1 MRARAPAAGDG
12 MEYQIAILHG
22 ETASGAVM
30 PMAMKKPVRQ
40 TRTRKQNA
48 PAAEAPEPARRLGD
62 LAYRR
67 ILEGLFDR
75 RISAGA
81 FISQNDLVQM
91 LDVPIQPLRDALR
104 VLETEGI
111 LKIHARS
118 GIEFLK
124 ADLELARSTYQFRS
138 IIERSAARAFA
149 ETADAREIVRLI
161 DDHRALLARLESG
174 GPINGAELEMEE
186 LEQRFH
192 GSIIAALRNPMI
204 ETTARRLKNYV
215 AVIRLDVTFTPPRVM
230 RTLREHL
237 DVLDACLA
245 RDPAAAE
252 AALAHHFQAAL
263 QRILGMV

>member
-1 MRARAPAAGDG
+1 MTTTLRA
-12 MEYQIAILHG
+12 
-22 ETASGAVM
+22 
-30 PMAMKKPVRQ
+30 
-40 TRTRKQNA
+40 TRTRARTASAGGKTITQ
-48 PAAEAPEPARRLGD
+48 ELGDSGRRLGD

-75 RISAGA
+75 RLPAGS
-81 FISQNDLVQM
+81 FISQGELSKL
-91 LDVPIQPLRDALR
+91 LDVPLQPLRDALR

-138 IIERSAARAFA
+138 IIERSAARAYA
-149 ETADAREIVRLI
+149 ETADDADIQRLI
-161 DDHRALLARLESG
+161 AEHKALLERVQAE
-174 GPINGAELEMEE
+174 GATDAVNAEMEA

-192 GSIIAALRNPMI
+192 SSMIAALRNPMI
-204 ETTARRLKNYV
+204 ETTARRLKNHV
-215 AVIRLDVTFTPPRVM
+215 AVIRLDLTATAPRVI
-230 RTLREHL
+230 RTVREHL
-237 DVLDACLA
+237 DVLEACA
-245 RDPAAAE
+245 VRDPAAAE

>member
-1 MRARAPAAGDG
+1 MTKPSRSARARSAAV
-12 MEYQIAILHG
+12 
-22 ETASGAVM
+22 TAV
-30 PMAMKKPVRQ
+30 
-40 TRTRKQNA
+40 
-48 PAAEAPEPARRLGD
+48 EPAESGRRLGD

-75 RISAGA
+75 RVPAGS
-81 FISQNDLVQM
+81 FISQNELARLLDL
-91 LDVPIQPLRDALR
+91 PIQPLRDALR

-124 ADLELARSTYQFRS
+124 ADLELARSTYQYRS

-149 ETADAREIVRLI
+149 ETAETADIVALI
-161 DDHRALLARLESG
+161 DAHRALLARAEQE
-174 GPINGAELEMEE
+174 GASDAVKAEMER
-186 LEQRFH
+186 LEQDFH
-192 GSIIAALRNPMI
+192 GRMIAALRNPMI

-215 AVIRLDVTFTPPRVM
+215 ALIRLDLTATAPRVI
-230 RTLREHL
+230 RTIREHL

-245 RDPAAAE
+245 RDPVAAE
-252 AALAHHFQAAL
+252 AALAFHFQAAL

>member
-1 MRARAPAAGDG
+1 MTDIVEYQSSAFDGTRRANPVSAKDMKKAAPASRSARKTRASDP
-12 MEYQIAILHG
+12 A
-22 ETASGAVM
+22 TA
-30 PMAMKKPVRQ
+30 KP
-40 TRTRKQNA
+40 A
-48 PAAEAPEPARRLGD
+48 DSIRRLGEV
-62 LAYRR
+62 AYLR
-67 ILEGLFDR
+67 ILAGLFDR
-75 RISAGA
+75 RIPAGA
-81 FISQNDLVQM
+81 FISQNELMTLLDL
-91 LDVPIQPLRDALR
+91 PIQPLRDALR

-149 ETADAREIVRLI
+149 ETAETEEIVRLI
-161 DDHRALLARLESG
+161 DDHHALLASVEKE
-174 GPINGAELEMEE
+174 GATEELVAVMEE

-192 GSIIAALRNPMI
+192 SSIIAALRNPMI
-204 ETTARRLKNYV
+204 ETTARRLKNQV
-215 AVIRLDVTFTPPRVM
+215 ALIRLDLTFTAPRMV
-230 RTLREHL
+230 RTIREHL

>member
-1 MRARAPAAGDG
+1 MNKAPRARIAPIAG
-12 MEYQIAILHG
+12 
-22 ETASGAVM
+22 GA
-30 PMAMKKPVRQ
+30 
-40 TRTRKQNA
+40 
-48 PAAEAPEPARRLGD
+48 APEGGRRLGE

-75 RISAGA
+75 RISAGS
-81 FISQNDLVQM
+81 FISQSDLM
-91 LDVPIQPLRDALR
+91 HLLDLPIQPLRDALR

-138 IIERSAARAFA
+138 IIERSAARVYA
-149 ETADAREIVRLI
+149 ETASSAEIATLI
-161 DDHRALLARLESG
+161 AAHLALLEQVQAEGATG
-174 GPINGAELEMEE
+174 GVSDEMEA

-192 GSIIAALRNPMI
+192 GSMITALRNPMI
-204 ETTARRLKNYV
+204 ETTARRLKTYV
-215 AVIRLDVTFTPPRVM
+215 SVIRLDVTSTAPRVI

-237 DVLDACLA
+237 DVLEACAA

-252 AALAHHFQAAL
+252 AALAFHFQAAL